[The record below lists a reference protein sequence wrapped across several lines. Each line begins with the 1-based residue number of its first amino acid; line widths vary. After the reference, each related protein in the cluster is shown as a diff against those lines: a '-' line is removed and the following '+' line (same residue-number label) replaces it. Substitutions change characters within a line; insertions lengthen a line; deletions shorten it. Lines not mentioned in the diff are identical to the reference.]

1 MFHRKFLLGFL
12 ELANTSELPQ
22 YLFAT
27 KWGRDFLC
35 RTGSI
40 TSLCHSLQ
48 ELNPRPLDLKDHLYS
63 VKGQADDL
71 WDKATSNERTHCVIS
86 IYQATS
92 LHCIG
97 LTTFNLGKSVQAG
110 EGSWEKVFCA
120 FCNLKPGIQ
129 NTSRKAPSGLCLLPF
144 CFSASVFPPAQ

>member
-1 MFHRKFLLGFL
+1 MPAHILFLHSPDIPGHYKPRIHILCLNYQQGTEGADRAQLLGQAQWLVLAHHVPQNISARFL

-71 WDKATSNERTHCVIS
+71 
-86 IYQATS
+86 
-92 LHCIG
+92 
-97 LTTFNLGKSVQAG
+97 
-110 EGSWEKVFCA
+110 
-120 FCNLKPGIQ
+120 
-129 NTSRKAPSGLCLLPF
+129 
-144 CFSASVFPPAQ
+144 